1 MPQDISSGLVPSDRP
16 GNPAALNRAGE
27 KMDNIVLKME
37 GICKTFGEARVLKSV
52 DFELAKGE
60 VHALVGGN
68 GAGKSTLMKIM
79 TGVYTLDEGAI
90 YVNGEKRRSPGP
102 TMPRSAESP

>member
-16 GNPAALNRAGE
+16 EYPASLNRAGE

-52 DFELAKGE
+52 DFELA
-60 VHALVGGN
+60 
-68 GAGKSTLMKIM
+68 
-79 TGVYTLDEGAI
+79 
-90 YVNGEKRRSPGP
+90 
-102 TMPRSAESP
+102 